1 MAEANSS
8 GGRGASR
15 SFNPTRLTF
24 ARERAGLT
32 KQGLADKCGVTRRA
46 VTSWEAG
53 EVDGP
58 PTDILAKV
66 LGFPESFFYAD
77 DPVRIQ
83 EDGVTFRALS
93 SMQARQVGRVLAAAS
108 LAIEFSSW
116 MDEHYKTPVPDLP
129 DLSESHALEPS
140 IAAESVRTVWG
151 IHELPVKDMLLL
163 MEKKG
168 VRVFSL
174 PIADREVDAL
184 ALWREERPF
193 VFLNTA
199 RSAERMRFDLAHELG
214 HLILHRQARLRSRN
228 IEQQAHDFAASF
240 LMPADAVYTQVVG
253 ELRFDDIFTLKRY
266 WNVSAV
272 AMLHR
277 LWSLSIVSEWH
288 YRSWMIELSKRGY
301 RTSEPGGSHPESSR
315 LFRQLFAL
323 ARQDGWSVA
332 RIASALSMPK
342 GEINEMVF
350 GLAITSAFPEAPPA
364 TLFDDAAYGNLRETT
379 LGQSHVMK

>member
-1 MAEANSS
+1 MMEASSS
-8 GGRGASR
+8 GGREASR
-15 SFNPTRLTF
+15 SFNPARLTL

-32 KQGLADKCGVTRRA
+32 KQGLAENCGVTRRA
-46 VTSWEAG
+46 VTSWEVG
-53 EVDGP
+53 EVDSP
-58 PTDILAKV
+58 PADILARV

-77 DPVRIQ
+77 DPVRLR
-83 EDGVTFRALS
+83 EEGVTFRALS

-108 LAIEFSSW
+108 LAIEFSTW

-129 DLSESHALEPS
+129 DLSESHALEPP
-140 IAAESVRTVWG
+140 IAAESVRTIWG
-151 IHELPVKDMLLL
+151 IHEMPVKDMLLL
-163 MEKKG
+163 AEKKG

-184 ALWREERPF
+184 ALWREDRPF

-214 HLILHRQARLRSRN
+214 HLVLHRQVTQRSRE
-228 IEQQAHDFAASF
+228 IEQQANDFAASF
-240 LMPADAVYTQVVG
+240 LMPADAVYMQVVG
-253 ELRFDDIFTLKRY
+253 DLRFDDIFTLKRY

-277 LWSLSIVSEWH
+277 LSSLSIISEWH
-288 YRSWMIELSKRGY
+288 YRTWMIELSKRGY

-342 GEINEMVF
+342 KEIDGMVF
-350 GLAITSAFPEAPPA
+350 GLALTSALPEAPPA
-364 TLFDDAAYGNLRETT
+364 TLFDDVPYSPLHDSILRQIPM
-379 LGQSHVMK
+379 LK